1 MDQPTKYWRCQ
12 DCDEIS
18 VESSLLTAPSPFDPR
33 QTITGCPHC
42 KSAEGFDSICD
53 EPGCRREAN
62 CGMNHGP
69 KHGGYRATCA

>member
-33 QTITGCPHC
+33 QTITGCPTA
-42 KSAEGFDSICD
+42 KAPKASIRSAMS
-53 EPGCRREAN
+53 RAA
-62 CGMNHGP
+62 
-69 KHGGYRATCA
+69 GGKRTAA